1 MNRKRIAY
9 ALFCLVLISWTPA
22 INKTTNQ
29 VRTTINPADE
39 WVLSTEKDGIKAY
52 YKISTCGDDQVVY
65 LRFVN
70 ANAGAVTVSWKDEIQ
85 FAGEPSPR
93 TLKEESTKITI
104 QPGES
109 AGTTCVNPSVPELVV
124 KPTVSP
130 IVNIESYSFQQ
141 LTITTK

>member
-1 MNRKRIAY
+1 MNRKRIAN

-22 INKTTNQ
+22 INKTTNT
-29 VRTTINPADE
+29 VRTVVNPADE
-39 WVLSTEKDGIKAY
+39 WVFSTEKEGVKAY

-70 ANAGAVTVSWKDEIQ
+70 ANAGAVSVSWKDEIQ

-93 TLKEESTKITI
+93 TLKAESTAITI
-104 QPGES
+104 QPGETT
-109 AGTTCVNPSVPELVV
+109 GTTCVNPAVPELVV

>member
-22 INKTTNQ
+22 INKTTNT
-29 VRTTINPADE
+29 VITVVNPADE
-39 WVLSTEKDGIKAY
+39 WVFSTEKDGVKAY
-52 YKISTCGDDQVVY
+52 YRISTCGDDQVVY

-70 ANAGAVTVSWKDEIQ
+70 ANTGAVTISWNDEIQ
-85 FAGEPSPR
+85 FTGEPSPR
-93 TLKEESTKITI
+93 TLKAENSAITI
-104 QPGES
+104 QSGET
-109 AGTTCVNPSVPELVV
+109 AGTTCVNPAVPELVV